1 MQFSLA
7 GLTIFRA
14 ALRAETLNTRTS
26 TEMRFPSKMKIGN
39 PIKRLVKIS
48 ERRGCYVVTSNTLEI
63 VTPTLR
69 SARRLGVVLR
79 RVMDVAAIAA
89 H

>member
-1 MQFSLA
+1 
-7 GLTIFRA
+7 
-14 ALRAETLNTRTS
+14 
-26 TEMRFPSKMKIGN
+26 MRFSIEMKIGN
-39 PIKRLVKIS
+39 PIKQLVKIS
-48 ERRGCYVVTSNTLEI
+48 ERRGCYVVSSDTLEI

-79 RVMDVAAIAA
+79 KVMDVAAGAAVAAA